1 MKECHL
7 KPSLTNHIKTLQKN
21 KFKKAIT
28 SDCSYIVDGHLTS
41 IQHAIDKRLDQIAP
55 MKTMVHGNNK
65 PHMTSRLRK
74 ATQATFQ
81 CRTDVEIMLI

>member
-41 IQHAIDKRLDQIAP
+41 IQYSIEKRLDQIAP

-65 PHMTSRLRK
+65 PHITSRLRK